1 MSLERMEGA
10 VRKATLSE
18 GDAKW
23 FPRWLECYARWTREL
38 SCAAIEIREKEL
50 IQLLRSL
57 RDSGK
62 PAFTRLQV
70 VRSLEFYQRHVLS
83 SVSPDLSPIRM
94 KLEEISEREKAQRAS
109 PEATE
114 RSPLLPQDKLN
125 EHDDKMLIGRI
136 DTTEPIL
143 LQQMRKLMRVR
154 HYATRTERSYT
165 GWIQRFAQFVGGWEK
180 IAGGVGEMEVK
191 EFLSDLAVNGRVAAS
206 TQNQAF
212 NALLFL
218 FRDVLNRE
226 MNFLHAE
233 RAKRPSRIP
242 VVLTRE
248 EIAATLRQLRG
259 GHLLFAQILYGGGLR
274 HYEGLRLR
282 VKDIDLAR
290 RQIVIRDGKGA
301 KDRVTVL
308 PESVIEPLR
317 RQLESVKQLHEQDL
331 AAGFGS
337 VWLPYAFARKS
348 PQAAMQFE
356 WQFLFPAS
364 KLSTDPHDGA
374 IHRHH
379 MHESVFQHSLTRAVR
394 AASIQKRV
402 TPHVLRH
409 SFATHLLENGSDI
422 RTVQEL
428 LGHAD
433 VSTTMIYTHVLQQG
447 PLGVKSPLDRL

>member
-136 DTTEPIL
+136 DTNEPIL

-212 NALLFL
+212 NALLFEASGIEDFISYDRL
-218 FRDVLNRE
+218 GNGTEVYARGDAHRG
-226 MNFLHAE
+226 
-233 RAKRPSRIP
+233 RAD
-242 VVLTRE
+242 
-248 EIAATLRQLRG
+248 AWQAQLAP
-259 GHLLFAQILYGGGLR
+259 F
-274 HYEGLRLR
+274 
-282 VKDIDLAR
+282 
-290 RQIVIRDGKGA
+290 
-301 KDRVTVL
+301 
-308 PESVIEPLR
+308 
-317 RQLESVKQLHEQDL
+317 L
-331 AAGFGS
+331 AARS
-337 VWLPYAFARKS
+337 R
-348 PQAAMQFE
+348 
-356 WQFLFPAS
+356 
-364 KLSTDPHDGA
+364 
-374 IHRHH
+374 
-379 MHESVFQHSLTRAVR
+379 
-394 AASIQKRV
+394 
-402 TPHVLRH
+402 
-409 SFATHLLENGSDI
+409 
-422 RTVQEL
+422 
-428 LGHAD
+428 
-433 VSTTMIYTHVLQQG
+433 
-447 PLGVKSPLDRL
+447 